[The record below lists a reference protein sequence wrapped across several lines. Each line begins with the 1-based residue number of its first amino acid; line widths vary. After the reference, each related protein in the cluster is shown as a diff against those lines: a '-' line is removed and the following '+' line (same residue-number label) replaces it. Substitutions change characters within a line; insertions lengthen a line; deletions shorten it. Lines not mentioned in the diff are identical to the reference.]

1 MTLRVT
7 MAQLACPVG
16 DIKGNTRRIVEA
28 IETARDKE
36 QAQLVVFPELA
47 VTGYPPDDLLLRD
60 DFIQAAEDAL
70 QTIQAAS
77 QGITAVVG
85 LPLRDRRGLQNT
97 AVVLQDGRLIAQYAK
112 RELPTYSVFDDS
124 RHFVAGDTAC
134 VVEVAGTRVGLSIC
148 EDIWWPT
155 PAREAVAAGAE
166 LVINLN
172 ASPFHRRKQA
182 EREAVLRE
190 RALDTHRALLYVNM
204 VGGHDEVV
212 YDGGSLAVDA
222 GGTVQARAPRFRRE
236 LCTVEVDPGHGNVNG
251 EQSTQPSEE
260 GAVYQAL
267 VTGLRDYVQRN
278 RFPGVVLGLS
288 GGIDSAVAAAVAVDA
303 LGADRVQAVMM
314 PSRYTAPMSL
324 DDAQAIAR
332 MLGIRYQTTSI
343 EPIFQSFLSTL
354 APSFEG
360 MTVDV
365 TEENLQSRIRGS
377 LLMALSNKTGR
388 MVLACGNKS
397 ELAVGYATLYGDMCG
412 GYAPLKD
419 VYKTEVYR
427 LARYRQSLKPAFPDN
442 IFSRPPTAELAADQ
456 KDEDSLPPYPVL
468 DDILERYVE
477 HDESEALIVAAGH
490 EPATVARVTRLL
502 RCNEYKRRQS
512 APGPKVTPRAFG
524 RDRRYPISSGWPGIP
539 VDA

>member
-1 MTLRVT
+1 MSLRVT
-7 MAQLACPVG
+7 MAQLTCPVG
-16 DIKGNTRRIVEA
+16 DIEGNTRRIVGA
-28 IETARDKE
+28 IETARDRE
-36 QAQLVVFPELA
+36 GAQLVVFPELA

-60 DFIQAAEDAL
+60 DFTRAAENAL
-70 QTIQAAS
+70 QAIQAAS
-77 QGITAVVG
+77 RGVTAVVG
-85 LPLRDRRGLQNT
+85 VPLRDRRGLHNA
-97 AVVLQDGRLIAQYAK
+97 AVVVQDGRVIARYAK

-124 RHFVAGDTAC
+124 RHFVAGDSPC
-134 VVEVAGTRVGLSIC
+134 VVDVAGTRVGLSIC

-166 LVINLN
+166 FVVNLN

-190 RALDTHRALLYVNM
+190 RALDTHRPLLYVNM

-222 GGTVQARAPRFRRE
+222 GGTVQARAPRFRSG
-236 LCTVEVDPGHGNVNG
+236 LCTVEVDTDHGNVNG

-278 RFPGVVLGLS
+278 GFPGVVLGLS

-343 EPIFQSFLSTL
+343 EPIFQSFLSSL

-360 MTVDV
+360 LDPDV
-365 TEENLQSRIRGS
+365 TEENLQSRIRGT

-442 IFSRPPTAELAADQ
+442 IFSRPPTAELAAGQ

-490 EPATVARVTRLL
+490 EPATVAQVTRLL
-502 RCNEYKRRQS
+502 RRNEYKRRQS

-524 RDRRYPISSGWPGIP
+524 RDRRYPISSGWPGVP
-539 VDA
+539 VTS

>member
-7 MAQLACPVG
+7 LAQLACPVG
-16 DIKGNTRRIVEA
+16 DIEGNTRRIVQA
-28 IETARDKE
+28 IEAARDKE

-60 DFIQAAEDAL
+60 DFIHAAENAL
-70 QTIQAAS
+70 QPIQEAA

-85 LPLRDRRGLQNT
+85 VPLRDRDGLHNA
-97 AVVLQDGRLIAQYAK
+97 AVVVQDGRVIARYAK

-124 RHFVAGDTAC
+124 RHFVPGTRPC
-134 VVEVAGTRVGLSIC
+134 VVEVAGTRVGLSLC

-155 PAREAVAAGAE
+155 PAREAVAAGAD
-166 LVINLN
+166 LVVNLN

-190 RALDTHRALLYVNM
+190 RALDTHRAMLYVNM
-204 VGGHDEVV
+204 TGGHDEVV
-212 YDGGSLAVDA
+212 YDGGSVAVDA
-222 GGTVQARAPRFRRE
+222 CGTVQARAPRFRSE
-236 LCTVEVDPGHGNVNG
+236 LCTVEVDPAHGNVNG

-267 VTGLRDYVQRN
+267 VTGLRDYVRRN
-278 RFPGVVLGLS
+278 GFPGVVLGLS
-288 GGIDSAVAAAVAVDA
+288 GGLDSALAAAVAVDA
-303 LGADRVQAVMM
+303 LGADKVQAVMM

-343 EPIFQSFLSTL
+343 EPIFQGFLSTL

-360 MTVDV
+360 MAPDV
-365 TEENLQSRIRGS
+365 TEENLQSRIRGT

-388 MVLACGNKS
+388 MVIACGNKS

-419 VYKTEVYR
+419 VYKTEAYR
-427 LARYRQSLKPAFPDN
+427 LARYRHSLNPAFPEGVFN
-442 IFSRPPTAELAADQ
+442 RPPTAELAPDQ

-477 HDESEALIVAAGH
+477 HDQSEALIVAAGH
-490 EPATVARVTRLL
+490 EPQTVARVTRLV
-502 RCNEYKRRQS
+502 RRNEYKRRQS

-524 RDRRYPISSGWPGIP
+524 RDRRYPISSGWPGVP
-539 VDA
+539 VES